1 MTDLRIKNNKHFY
14 QLLLTIML
22 PITLQNLI
30 SSSLNL
36 VDNVMIGALGENAIA
51 AVGLANKTFFLLSL
65 VLFGI
70 NSGCSIFIAQ
80 FWGKQE
86 HDPIRSVLSIAL
98 KFGMTA
104 SFFFFIVSFFF
115 PKWVM
120 GLLTR
125 DMVVID
131 LGVSYLKIVSIS
143 FLVTAISF
151 SFGAASRSIGKPKL
165 PLYASAISL
174 ILNTALNYTLINGHF
189 GFTALGVRGAAIAT
203 LVARLFEV
211 TLLVYGV
218 YKTSP
223 VLALK
228 WKHFNHIPSALYKSF
243 LKKTTPVILNETFWA
258 LGVTMY
264 AVAYSRIGTDAAASV
279 MISDT
284 VSSLFMVLCFGL
296 GNASAIM
303 IGNIL
308 GEGDR
313 EKAIDYNK
321 KFLTLAVL
329 AGAFV
334 GFAILFLAP
343 LMVTTFYSLTAVAT
357 QNTILTLKVMA
368 LFMPFRFYN
377 TIVIIGTLRS
387 GGDTLFSML
396 IEIGC
401 VWGIGV
407 TMAFTGALLLNF
419 PVYWVVGLV
428 SLEEVAK
435 AIVAF
440 PRIKSGRW
448 ANVLV

>member
-1 MTDLRIKNNKHFY
+1 MTDLSIRKNKDFY
-14 QLLLTIML
+14 RLLLTLML

-36 VDNVMIGALGENAIA
+36 VDNVMIGSLGENAIA

-80 FWGKQE
+80 FWGKKE
-86 HDPIRSVLSIAL
+86 IDPIKYVLGIAL
-98 KFGMTA
+98 KVGMIS
-104 SFFFFIVSFFF
+104 SFIFFIVSFFF
-115 PKWVM
+115 PAQVM
-120 GLLTR
+120 RLLTQ
-125 DMVVID
+125 DATVVD
-131 LGVSYLKIVSIS
+131 LGVSYLKIASIS

-151 SFGAASRSIGKPKL
+151 SFGAASRSIGRAKL
-165 PLYASAISL
+165 PLYSSALSL
-174 ILNTALNYTLINGHF
+174 ITNTILNYILINGHF
-189 GFTALGVRGAAIAT
+189 GFEALGVKGAAIAT
-203 LVARLFEV
+203 LIARILEV
-211 TLLVYGV
+211 TIIIIGV

-223 VLALK
+223 ELSISM
-228 WKHFNHIPSALYKSF
+228 KHFFRVPKSMYKSF
-243 LKKTTPVILNETFWA
+243 FQKTAPVIVNETFWA

-284 VSSLFMVLCFGL
+284 VNSLFMVVCFGL

-308 GEGDR
+308 GEGNQK
-313 EKAIDYNK
+313 KAIEYNK
-321 KFLTLAVL
+321 KFLTLGVI
-329 AGAFV
+329 AGTFV
-334 GFAILFLAP
+334 GLSVILLSGF
-343 LMVTTFYSLTAVAT
+343 MVKGFYSLTPEST
-357 QNTILTLKVMA
+357 KNTILTLKMMA

-387 GGDTLFSML
+387 GGDTLFSMM

-407 TMAFTGALLLNF
+407 TMAFAGALIFKL
-419 PVYWVVGLV
+419 PVYWVVTLV

-435 AIVAF
+435 AIVGF
-440 PRIKSGRW
+440 PRIRSNKW
-448 ANVLV
+448 AKVLV